1 MSFDFNNLDG
11 ENNPLITFKIGG
23 MTETVASVEEIRV
36 FIASPSDVEEERDVL
51 EKVIK
56 NVNQSFAGLE
66 PIQLR
71 LVRWEDT
78 VQPAV
83 GGDPQEII
91 NSQVAGNYEVFIGI
105 LWTRFGTPTPRS
117 DSGTLEEFEAAM
129 ARYREDTSSVVVM
142 FYFKDTPRAPTDID
156 PEQLKK
162 VQEFRSKYGQEG
174 IYGTF
179 TDIRSFESTLQIHL
193 TRLVV
198 TRRKGIKQ
206 SNITLPPNEVIA
218 AGEDEDDSQENHD
231 DSPVPQ
237 ESDDDLGFLD
247 LVEEGEKCF
256 NEGIFVL
263 KRIEK
268 HIRELGDK
276 MEDTTEDL
284 DASINQLGKY
294 KKIVNALA
302 DDMERIAIG
311 IQAELIPLKNTYETG
326 IKVYGQAA
334 SLLPDFGE
342 DSMKQLESSISET
355 STFERGVGK
364 AQEALLGLKN
374 AIAGTPR
381 ITSKYNKAK
390 KRILEVLGELDREMS
405 AIRTS
410 TKQTLQLFEE
420 LYGSIER

>member
-11 ENNPLITFKIGG
+11 ENNSLITFKIGG

-51 EKVIK
+51 EEVIK
-56 NVNQSFAGLE
+56 NVNLGFAGLE

-129 ARYREDTSSVVVM
+129 TRYKEDPSSVVVM

-162 VQEFRSKYGQEG
+162 VQEFRSKYKQEG

-179 TDIRSFESTLQIHL
+179 TDIRNFESTLQIHL

-198 TRRKGIKQ
+198 ARQKGIKQ

-218 AGEDEDDSQENHD
+218 ASKDEDDSQENHD
-231 DSPVPQ
+231 NSPVPQ
-237 ESDDDLGFLD
+237 ESDDLGFLD
-247 LVEEGEKCF
+247 LVEKGEKCF
-256 NEGIFVL
+256 NEGTFVL
-263 KRIEK
+263 ERIGK
-268 HIRELGDK
+268 HIQELGDK
-276 MEDTTEDL
+276 IEDTVEDL
-284 DASINQLGKY
+284 KTSSEPGKY
-294 KKIVNALA
+294 KGIVNAFA
-302 DDMERIAIG
+302 DDTERIATG
-311 IQAELIPLKNTYETG
+311 IQAELLPLKNAYGTG

-334 SLLPDFGE
+334 SFLPDFGE
-342 DSMKQLESSISET
+342 DSVKQLGSSIPEI
-355 STFERGVGK
+355 STFERKIGK

-374 AIAGTPR
+374 AIANTPR
-381 ITSKYNKAK
+381 ITSKYNRAK

-420 LYGSIER
+420 LYASIER

>member
-11 ENNPLITFKIGG
+11 ENNPLITFKIGE

-56 NVNQSFAGLE
+56 NVNQTFAGLE

-71 LVRWEDT
+71 LVRWEDA

-129 ARYREDTSSVVVM
+129 ARYREDPSSVVVM
-142 FYFKDTPRAPTDID
+142 FYFKDTPRAPTEID

-162 VQEFRSKYGQEG
+162 VQEFRSKYEQEG

-179 TDIRSFESTLQIHL
+179 TDIRNFESTLHTHL
-193 TRLVV
+193 TRLVLV
-198 TRRKGIKQ
+198 RQKGLKQ

-218 AGEDEDDSQENHD
+218 AGKDEDDSQENHD

-247 LVEEGEKCF
+247 LVEKGEKCF
-256 NEGIFVL
+256 NEGTFVL
-263 KRIEK
+263 ERIEK
-268 HIRELGDK
+268 HFRNL
-276 MEDTTEDL
+276 
-284 DASINQLGKY
+284 
-294 KKIVNALA
+294 
-302 DDMERIAIG
+302 
-311 IQAELIPLKNTYETG
+311 G
-326 IKVYGQAA
+326 IK
-334 SLLPDFGE
+334 
-342 DSMKQLESSISET
+342 
-355 STFERGVGK
+355 
-364 AQEALLGLKN
+364 
-374 AIAGTPR
+374 
-381 ITSKYNKAK
+381 
-390 KRILEVLGELDREMS
+390 
-405 AIRTS
+405 
-410 TKQTLQLFEE
+410 
-420 LYGSIER
+420 